1 MNGSTQIMDNG
12 RLRAWRV
19 ILEPGQSTGQIT
31 QSAPG
36 LRVYV
41 RGGVLAE
48 VIPRNAD
55 RGMARYEGDFIWK
68 DAGETCSIRNTGT
81 TRLEFVEFEFK

>member
-1 MNGSTQIMDNG
+1 
-12 RLRAWRV
+12 V

-41 RGGVLAE
+41 HGGVLAE
-48 VIPRNAD
+48 VIAGHAD
-55 RGMARYEGDFIWK
+55 RGNAPYDGDFIWK
-68 DAGETCSIRNTGT
+68 GHG
-81 TRLEFVEFEFK
+81 